1 MYCQIKYNIIIKKL
15 YYYIIMN
22 KKFTYCT
29 QKNTPCNQ
37 NAQLW
42 YYVNAVNKFKNAK
55 NINEK
60 NKQLKIIKYYTN
72 GLGIL

>member
-1 MYCQIKYNIIIKKL
+1 
-15 YYYIIMN
+15 MN
-22 KKFTYCT
+22 KKFNYCN

-42 YYVNAVNKFKNAK
+42 YYVNAVNKFNSTN

-60 NKQLKIIKYYTN
+60 IKQMKIIKYYLN
-72 GLGIL
+72 GRNL

>member
-1 MYCQIKYNIIIKKL
+1 
-15 YYYIIMN
+15 MN